1 MLGVVNFTTNWG
13 VEHVSVKVAYPTI
26 TRRPTFTLNTL
37 ILSKSTMVNNLMNIN
52 FNTSG
57 INHPPPL
64 SSITCSWQTREK
76 EKRAMIALDA
86 FGVNIA

>member
-13 VEHVSVKVAYPTI
+13 VENISVKVAYPTI
-26 TRRPTFTLNTL
+26 TRWPTFTLNTL

-57 INHPPPL
+57 INHPSL